1 MTDLRR
7 LVVVDIDDTL
17 YLEREYVK
25 SGFMAVS
32 GWADARLGVSGF
44 GDRAWGE
51 FVAGRRGDIFDRVLR
66 SFGLLPST
74 ALVAKLVAIYRGHVP
89 SISVL
94 DDARAFLDG
103 VVGRANIGVVSDGP
117 VRSQRAKGDAL
128 GLDRWA
134 SRIVLTEALGP
145 EYRKPAPL
153 AFASL
158 QDAFHATS
166 EDCVY
171 VADNPSKDFGGPK
184 ALGWRTVRVR
194 RVEGLHAEVPGGD
207 DIDHEIESMDGLDVL
222 LKS

>member
-1 MTDLRR
+1 MTGRRR

-25 SGFMAVS
+25 GGFTAVS
-32 GWADARLGVSGF
+32 GWADAELGVTGF
-44 GDRAWGE
+44 GDRAWSE
-51 FVAGRRGDIFDRVLR
+51 FVAGHRADTFDRVVR
-66 SFGLLPST
+66 SYDREPSR
-74 ALVAKLVAIYRGHVP
+74 AFIAKLVEIYRAHVP
-89 SISVL
+89 RISML
-94 DDARAFLDG
+94 DDARAFLDAI
-103 VVGRANIGVVSDGP
+103 VGHTNIGVVSDGP
-117 VRSQRAKGDAL
+117 VQTQRAKSDAL

-145 EYRKPAPL
+145 GYRKPAPL

-158 QDAFHATS
+158 QHAFHATS
-166 EDCVY
+166 GDCVY

-194 RVEGLHAEVPGGD
+194 RPEGLHANVPGAD
-207 DIDHEIESMDGLDVL
+207 DIDHEIESMDVLDVL